1 MTRSANTSD
10 GRKAWKS
17 RSLFLA
23 FFLPMLFLLL
33 AEALLLVGI
42 IWSSG
47 AVAEINAHEEVVVDR
62 VMADRSTTL
71 EARMREIAESVDVF
85 SEQAKSLAQD
95 LARSKGADTAAFAN
109 DPELAEGLLGD
120 LVDPM
125 VETLAANGA
134 TGIYVVLNAED
145 LSAHKEDG
153 AYGKKQAV
161 YIVDI
166 NPVGNAN
173 LQSDDLLFE
182 CAPAA
187 VAESGRLETKFNWSS
202 ELDFEA
208 CARPSEYDFF
218 AVPFQAAYGNAGKE
232 GDASSSRFGYWSVA
246 MPPLGDG
253 QQPKV
258 AYSVPLTLED
268 GSVFGIAG
276 IELSY
281 DHLRHLLPYGELS
294 ESGQGFYVVALVP
307 AGRMGMHSGEV
318 TQLEPV
324 MNTDMDPSEG
334 LEYGSLFSVAKSD
347 GGLGAFYSVDNQY
360 FVNAKALNLHKSRP
374 AVEPAQWMLLGILP
388 ESALHSFGDALRDRI
403 LIATMLMLLLGIV
416 GSYIVGKSV
425 SRPIRRLSN
434 ELSQRDAEDDNQ
446 IQLSSTG
453 ITEVDK
459 LTETIS
465 ALSNRVAE
473 TNKLVQ
479 ERLEIERDHDSLT
492 GLINRGAFVRTC
504 SEIFSDPDKIKHAAV
519 VMADLDNLK
528 HYNDTYGHSYGDTYI
543 RQAGIAFTQGLPENA
558 ILARVSGDEF
568 FMLFYGYDTQEQME
582 EDISTMWDTFRKGTI
597 DLPDGTSVNLSA
609 SGGVALY
616 LKDSTEFAGLMDL
629 ADFTMYQ
636 VKKSGKNDI
645 AYFDFDTYQEMM
657 SIQRSKAAFAEIMD
671 DYSLA
676 SYHFQPIVDARTGAV
691 FAYEALL
698 RVQHGPIESPADILQ
713 LAEKEEQQ
721 REVERLTWVRAL
733 ECYESFRQML
743 EEGSTPYLFIN
754 SFGNLSLSAQELEQI
769 SAEHPGIMGG
779 LVIEITELHNLN
791 DEAIATKR
799 AIPGFSGMIALD
811 DYGSGYHSDNILL
824 RLHPR
829 FVKIDMSV
837 IRNIQ
842 LSTNKQI
849 LVSHAVEY
857 ARSNDMR
864 IIAEGV
870 ETHDELNVL
879 IDLGVDYLQGYCLA
893 KPSAEPAVLD
903 EESVRIIVQHAG
915 SDA

>member
-1 MTRSANTSD
+1 M
-10 GRKAWKS
+10 
-17 RSLFLA
+17 A

-42 IWSSG
+42 IWGSG
-47 AVAEINAHEEVVVDR
+47 AIAEINAHEEVVVDR
-62 VMADRSTTL
+62 VMADRSRTL
-71 EARMREIAESVDVF
+71 EERMRDIAGNVDSF
-85 SEQAKSLAQD
+85 SEQVNARAQD
-95 LARSKGADTAAFAN
+95 LANSKAVDAAALVN
-109 DPELAEGLLGD
+109 DEELSQELLND
-120 LVDPM
+120 LVGSM
-125 VETLAANGA
+125 VETLAVSEA

-145 LSAHKEDG
+145 LSGHAQDG
-153 AYGKKQAV
+153 AYGEKQAV

-166 NPVGNAN
+166 NPVANAN
-173 LQSDDLLFE
+173 LQSDDLLFA
-182 CAPAA
+182 CAPSA
-187 VAESGRLETKFNWSS
+187 VVENSSLEAKFNWTS
-202 ELDFEA
+202 ELAFDA
-208 CARPSEYDFF
+208 RARPSEYDFF
-218 AVPFQAAYGNAGKE
+218 AVPFQAASGNAGTGE
-232 GDASSSRFGYWSVA
+232 GASSSKYGYWSVA
-246 MPPLGDG
+246 MPPLADSF
-253 QQPKV
+253 QPKA
-258 AYSVPLTLED
+258 AYSVPLMLED
-268 GSVFGIAG
+268 GSVFGVAG

-294 ESGQGFYVVALVP
+294 DSGQGFYVVALVP
-307 AGRMGMHSGEV
+307 SGRMGMNTGEV

-324 MNTDMDPSEG
+324 MNTDMDPSED

-347 GGLGAFYSVDNQY
+347 GGLGSFYSVDDRY

-374 AVEPAQWMLLGILP
+374 EVDPAQWVLLGILP
-388 ESALHSFGDALRDRI
+388 KSAIHSFGDALRDRI
-403 LIATMLMLLLGIV
+403 LAASLLMLLLGVVGSFIV
-416 GSYIVGKSV
+416 GRSV
-425 SRPIRRLSN
+425 SRPIRKLSN
-434 ELSQRDAEDDNQ
+434 ELSESDVEADHQ

-465 ALSNRVAE
+465 ALSDKVVKTNR
-473 TNKLVQ
+473 LVQ

-492 GLINRGAFVRTC
+492 GLVNRGAFVRMC
-504 SEIFSDPDKIKHAAV
+504 SEVFDDPDKIKHAAM

-528 HYNDTYGHSYGDTYI
+528 HYNDTYGHSYGDVYI
-543 RQAGIAFTQGLPENA
+543 RQAGIAFSQGLPENA

-582 EDISTMWDTFRKGTI
+582 KDISAMWDTFQQSTL
-597 DLPDGTSVNLSA
+597 DLPDGTTVNLSA

-616 LKDSTEFAGLMDL
+616 LKDGTEFVGLMDL

-645 AYFDFDTYQEMM
+645 AYFDFDTYQEAM

-671 DYSLA
+671 DYGLA
-676 SYHFQPIVDARTGAV
+676 SYHFQPIVDAKTGAV

-733 ECYESFRQML
+733 ECYESFRQGL
-743 EEGSTPYLFIN
+743 GDAVEPHLFIN
-754 SFGNLSLSAQELEQI
+754 SFGNLTLPAQELEQI
-769 SAEHPGIMGG
+769 STEHPDIMKG
-779 LVIEITELHNLN
+779 LVVEITELHNLS
-791 DEAIATKR
+791 DEAMVVKR
-799 AIPGFSGMIALD
+799 AIPGFSGMFALD
-811 DYGSGYHSDNILL
+811 DYGSGYHSENILL

-829 FVKIDMSV
+829 FIKIDMSV

-857 ARSNDMR
+857 ARTNNMR

-870 ETHDELNVL
+870 ETHDELKAL
-879 IDLGVDYLQGYCLA
+879 IDLDVDYVQGYCLA
-893 KPSAEPAVLD
+893 KPSADPAVID
-903 EESVRIIVQHAG
+903 EEAVRIIHDSNTQG
-915 SDA
+915 E